1 MPSQL
6 KYQKVEALREK
17 LKGAEAVF
25 FCEYRG
31 LTVGK
36 ITTLRANI
44 REAGGEMT
52 VAKNTLMSI
61 AFKEE
66 GLNLPE
72 EYMTGPNAFTVS
84 LGDPVPVAKAIKDFS
99 KEKGNEALVVKG
111 AVLGDQILT
120 ADQVG
125 ALADLPSR
133 EVLLGQVVGTI
144 AGPIRGLVTVLS
156 GPARGFVTCLSQ
168 IRDQKEKEEAA

>member
-1 MPSQL
+1 
-6 KYQKVEALREK
+6 
-17 LKGAEAVF
+17 
-25 FCEYRG
+25 
-31 LTVGK
+31 
-36 ITTLRANI
+36 
-44 REAGGEMT
+44 MT

-66 GLNLPE
+66 GLPLPE
-72 EYMTGPNAFTVS
+72 EYMTGPNAFTVAYE
-84 LGDPVPVAKAIKDFS
+84 DPVAVAKAIKDFS
-99 KEKGNEALVVKG
+99 KEKGNEALVIKG
-111 AVLGDQILT
+111 AILGEQVLG
-120 ADQVG
+120 ADEVR

-133 EVLLGQVVGTI
+133 EELLAQVVGTM